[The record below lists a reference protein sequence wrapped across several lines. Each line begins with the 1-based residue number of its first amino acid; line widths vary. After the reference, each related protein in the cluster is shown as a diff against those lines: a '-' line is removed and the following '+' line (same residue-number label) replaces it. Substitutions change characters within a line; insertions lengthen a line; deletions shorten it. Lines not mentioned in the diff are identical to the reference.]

1 MDHGGL
7 KGPKHQLLSQG
18 GIGVLASTMSIECNL
33 TESGTFY
40 IGREGG
46 GEVVRSMENMGP
58 WRKMDQRLKTLQDI
72 GCFYSTEYIVNVYLT
87 HTANLYMQTRISFSF
102 SFKKTRTRGVQRASR
117 HSIILGSRV
126 STLQQTFPDDED

>member
-18 GIGVLASTMSIECNL
+18 GIVVLARTMSIECNL

-40 IGREGG
+40 RKGG
-46 GEVVRSMENMGP
+46 WWGSCQKHGEYRTVEENGP
-58 WRKMDQRLKTLQDI
+58 KAKNTAGHWVFLFHRVLLM
-72 GCFYSTEYIVNVYLT
+72 YIT

-126 STLQQTFPDDED
+126 STLQQTFPEDED